1 MMSITVSGAL
11 APANMF
17 GLDPLDRFDRLGRI
31 ARHVGEIGSGHHVPG
46 TAAAGAR
53 RSSVN
58 QCRDQH
64 SSQYLRHV
72 SLLVG
77 TIPGELITSDLIK
90 MRSSYN
96 SQAINGS
103 MRTKVQ

>member
-1 MMSITVSGAL
+1 MMSIIAGGAL

-17 GLDPLDRFDRLGRI
+17 ALDPLDRFDRLSQI
-31 ARHVGEIGSGHHVPG
+31 ARHVGKIGSRHHVPG
-46 TAAAGAR
+46 AAAAGAR

-58 QCRDQH
+58 QCHEQH

-77 TIPGELITSDLIK
+77 TTPGELITSDLIK
-90 MRSSYN
+90 MRSSHD